1 MTDLK
6 LDKIVSND
14 RIWTQSGWSKW
25 VPRSDSE
32 TNGAEYPD
40 KAESLT

>member
-1 MTDLK
+1 MKDLK
-6 LDKIVSND
+6 LDKIDLKD

-25 VPRSDSE
+25 VPWSDLE
-32 TNGAEYPD
+32 TNGAEYPN